1 MPVTVEIPKEKWT
14 GSIRQV
20 TLGATAAQGG
30 TRSKTVTVGG
40 ETTLPFLFFE
50 GDIPNPP
57 VVAVEIQDSYPA
69 DWSPVLLKAWGDTLQ
84 DPAAWAR
91 SVVLPAV
98 TVGVTSGSILTRFV
112 RSALLE
118 AAAIGFGLLVVPPIA
133 VERGRRARLMRA
145 IAAGALAANVSLYP
159 KMPYDPVKDFAPV
172 SNVAFVPFLLI
183 ANPSLPANNLQE
195 LVALA
200 SAKPGQLMLG
210 YGGNGTAMHLS
221 GELFKLMARIQLV
234 NVPYKGS
241 GPAAV
246 DTVGGQLPLAMVD
259 VASAI
264 AQVKAGRLKALAVTT
279 RKRISAA
286 PDVPTFAEQGLPDY
300 EATGWFGVVMPAGT
314 PAEIVGRM
322 NAELVA
328 ALQRK
333 EIIDRVTAA
342 GAEPSPSTPEE
353 FGALIRSE
361 IAKWG
366 EVVKLSGAKV
376 D

>member
-1 MPVTVEIPKEKWT
+1 MPFV
-14 GSIRQV
+14 IRV
-20 TLGATAAQGG
+20 LCAAVAAFWLAAATAQQNYPTKQIRFIVTFPPGG
-30 TRSKTVTVGG
+30 SSDLIARA
-40 ETTLPFLFFE
+40 L
-50 GDIPNPP
+50 
-57 VVAVEIQDSYPA
+57 A
-69 DWSPVLLKAWGDTLQ
+69 PVLSDRLHQQVLVENRPGAGGNIGMDIVAKAAPDGYTM
-84 DPAAWAR
+84 
-91 SVVLPAV
+91 
-98 TVGVTSGSILTRFV
+98 
-112 RSALLE
+112 
-118 AAAIGFGLLVVPPIA
+118 GL
-133 VERGRRARLMRA
+133 G
-145 IAAGALAANVSLYP
+145 AAGALAANVSLYP

-172 SNVAFVPFLLI
+172 SNVAFVPFFLI
-183 ANPSLPANNLQE
+183 ANPSLPANNVQE

-221 GELFKLMARIQLV
+221 GELFKLMAKIQLV

-246 DTVGGQLPLAMVD
+246 DTVAGQLPLAMVD

-279 RKRISAA
+279 KTRIAAA
-286 PDVPTFAEQGLPDY
+286 PEVPTFAEQGLADY

-328 ALQRK
+328 ALK
-333 EIIDRVTAA
+333 SKAIVDRVLAA

-353 FGALIRSE
+353 LGALIRSE

-366 EVVKLSGAKV
+366 EVVRASGAKV

>member
-1 MPVTVEIPKEKWT
+1 MK
-14 GSIRQV
+14 SMIRGLAAAV
-20 TLGATAAQGG
+20 AALWLGLAAAQQNYPTKPIRFIVTFPPGG
-30 TRSKTVTVGG
+30 SSDLIARALAPVLSERLRQQVLVENRPGAGG
-40 ETTLPFLFFE
+40 NIGME
-50 GDIPNPP
+50 
-57 VVAVEIQDSYPA
+57 VVA
-69 DWSPVLLKAWGDTLQ
+69 KAAPDGYTM
-84 DPAAWAR
+84 
-91 SVVLPAV
+91 
-98 TVGVTSGSILTRFV
+98 
-112 RSALLE
+112 
-118 AAAIGFGLLVVPPIA
+118 GL
-133 VERGRRARLMRA
+133 G
-145 IAAGALAANVSLYP
+145 AAGALSANVSLYP

-172 SNVAFVPFLLI
+172 SNVAFVPFFLI

-200 SAKPGQLMLG
+200 SAKPGELMLG

-221 GELFKLMARIQLV
+221 GELFKLMAKIQLV

-246 DTVGGQLPLAMVD
+246 DTMGGQLPLAMVD

-264 AQVKAGRLKALAVTT
+264 TQVKAGRLKALAVTT
-279 RKRISAA
+279 AKRISAA
-286 PDVPTFAEQGLPDY
+286 PDVPTFAEAGLPGY

-314 PAEIVGRM
+314 PPNIVGRM

-328 ALQRK
+328 ALKRQ
-333 EIIDRVTAA
+333 EIRERVIAA

-361 IAKWG
+361 IIKWA
-366 EVVKLSGAKV
+366 EVVKASGAKL

>member
-1 MPVTVEIPKEKWT
+1 MK
-14 GSIRQV
+14 SMIRGLAAAAAALW
-20 TLGATAAQGG
+20 LGLAAAQQNYPTKPIRFIVTFPPGG
-30 TRSKTVTVGG
+30 SSDLIARA
-40 ETTLPFLFFE
+40 L
-50 GDIPNPP
+50 
-57 VVAVEIQDSYPA
+57 A
-69 DWSPVLLKAWGDTLQ
+69 PVLSERLRQQVIVENRPGAGGNIGMD
-84 DPAAWAR
+84 AVAR
-91 SVVLPAV
+91 SAPDGY
-98 TVGVTSGSILTRFV
+98 TM
-112 RSALLE
+112 
-118 AAAIGFGLLVVPPIA
+118 GL
-133 VERGRRARLMRA
+133 G
-145 IAAGALAANVSLYP
+145 AAGALAANVSLYP

-200 SAKPGQLMLG
+200 SAKPGELMLG

-221 GELFKLMARIQLV
+221 GELFKLMAKVQLV

-246 DTVGGQLPLAMVD
+246 DTMGGQLPLAMVD

-264 AQVKAGRLKALAVTT
+264 TQVKAGRLKALAVTT
-279 RKRISAA
+279 AKRISAA
-286 PDVPTFAEQGLPDY
+286 PDVPTFAEAGLPGY
-300 EATGWFGVVMPAGT
+300 EAIGWFGVVMPAGT
-314 PAEIVGRM
+314 PPDIVGRM

-328 ALQRK
+328 ALKRQ
-333 EIIDRVTAA
+333 EIRERVIAA

-361 IAKWG
+361 ILKWA
-366 EVVKLSGAKV
+366 EVVKASGAKL

>member
-1 MPVTVEIPKEKWT
+1 MQ
-14 GSIRQV
+14 SIIRGLAAAV
-20 TLGATAAQGG
+20 AALWLGMAAAQQNYPTKPIRFIVTFPPGG
-30 TRSKTVTVGG
+30 S
-40 ETTLPFLFFE
+40 
-50 GDIPNPP
+50 
-57 VVAVEIQDSYPA
+57 A
-69 DWSPVLLKAWGDTLQ
+69 DLIARALVPVLADRLRQ
-84 DPAAWAR
+84 Q
-91 SVVLPAV
+91 VLVENRPGAGGNIGMDAV
-98 TVGVTSGSILTRFV
+98 AK
-112 RSALLE
+112 SAPD
-118 AAAIGFGLLVVPPIA
+118 GYTMGL
-133 VERGRRARLMRA
+133 G
-145 IAAGALAANVSLYP
+145 AAGALSANVSLYP

-172 SNVAFVPFLLI
+172 SNVAFVPFLLV
-183 ANPSLPANNLQE
+183 AHPSLPANDLRE

-221 GELFKLMARIQLV
+221 GELFKLMAKVQLV

-246 DTVGGQLPLAMVD
+246 DAVGGQLPLAMVD

-264 AQVKAGRLKALAVTT
+264 TQVKAGRLKALAVTT
-279 RKRISAA
+279 AKRISVA
-286 PDVPTFAEQGLPDY
+286 PGVPTFAEAGLAGY

-314 PAEIVGRM
+314 PPNIVGRM

-328 ALQRK
+328 ALKRQ
-333 EIIDRVTAA
+333 EIRERVIAA

-361 IAKWG
+361 IVKWA
-366 EVVKLSGAKV
+366 EVIKASGARL

>member
-1 MPVTVEIPKEKWT
+1 MQ
-14 GSIRQV
+14 SIIRGLAAAV
-20 TLGATAAQGG
+20 AALWLGMAAAQQNYPTKPIRFIVTFPPGG
-30 TRSKTVTVGG
+30 S
-40 ETTLPFLFFE
+40 
-50 GDIPNPP
+50 
-57 VVAVEIQDSYPA
+57 A
-69 DWSPVLLKAWGDTLQ
+69 DLIARALVPVLADRLRQ
-84 DPAAWAR
+84 Q
-91 SVVLPAV
+91 VLVENRPGAGGNIGMDAV
-98 TVGVTSGSILTRFV
+98 AK
-112 RSALLE
+112 SAPD
-118 AAAIGFGLLVVPPIA
+118 GYTMGL
-133 VERGRRARLMRA
+133 G
-145 IAAGALAANVSLYP
+145 AAGALSANVSLYP

-172 SNVAFVPFLLI
+172 SNVAFVPFLLV
-183 ANPSLPANNLQE
+183 AHPSLPANDLRE

-221 GELFKLMARIQLV
+221 GELFKLMAKVQLV

-246 DTVGGQLPLAMVD
+246 DAVGGQLPLAMVD

-264 AQVKAGRLKALAVTT
+264 TQVKAGRLKALAVTT
-279 RKRISAA
+279 AKRISVA
-286 PDVPTFAEQGLPDY
+286 PGVPTFAEAGLAGY

-314 PAEIVGRM
+314 PPNIIGRM

-328 ALQRK
+328 ALKRQ
-333 EIIDRVTAA
+333 EIRERVIAA

-361 IAKWG
+361 IVKWA
-366 EVVKLSGAKV
+366 EVIKASGARL

>member
-1 MPVTVEIPKEKWT
+1 MQ
-14 GSIRQV
+14 SIIRGLV
-20 TLGATAAQGG
+20 AAVAALWLGVAAAQQNYPTKPIRFIVTFPPGG
-30 TRSKTVTVGG
+30 S
-40 ETTLPFLFFE
+40 
-50 GDIPNPP
+50 
-57 VVAVEIQDSYPA
+57 A
-69 DWSPVLLKAWGDTLQ
+69 DLIARALVPVLGDRLRQ
-84 DPAAWAR
+84 QVLVENRPGAGGNIGMELVARAA
-91 SVVLPAV
+91 PDGY
-98 TVGVTSGSILTRFV
+98 TM
-112 RSALLE
+112 
-118 AAAIGFGLLVVPPIA
+118 GL
-133 VERGRRARLMRA
+133 G
-145 IAAGALAANVSLYP
+145 AAGALAANVSLYP

-183 ANPSLPANNLQE
+183 ANPSLAANNLQE

-200 SAKPGQLMLG
+200 SARPGQLMLG

-221 GELFKLMARIQLV
+221 GELFKLMAKIQLV

-246 DTVGGQLPLAMVD
+246 DTVSGQLPLAMVD

-279 RKRISAA
+279 ARRISAA
-286 PDVPTFAEQGLPDY
+286 PDVPTFAEAGLAGY

-314 PAEIVGRM
+314 PPDIVGRM
-322 NAELVA
+322 NTELVA
-328 ALQRK
+328 ALKRQ
-333 EIIDRVTAA
+333 EIRERVIAA

-361 IAKWG
+361 IVKWA
-366 EVVKLSGAKV
+366 EVVKASGAKL